1 MAVTGTLEIRRSSA
15 SVWGSGSSLRSLPAI
30 SKLVDTSTCI
40 GCKACEVACQEWN
53 DLPHVATVNDGDYQ
67 TLRSLDA
74 AFWNLIRFDERE
86 VDGGIK
92 WLMRKDQCM
101 HCADPGCLE
110 ACPAPGALVQY
121 ENGIVDVNPAQ
132 CIGCGYCQTG
142 CPFDVPRFS
151 AKTGKM
157 SKCTLCVD
165 RVSIGLEPA
174 CIKSCPTGCLH
185 FGTKDDMLELGR
197 RRVAQLKAAGYA
209 NAALYDPAGVGGT
222 GVVTVLAHGD
232 HPEWYGGLPGSPSVP
247 WGVAL
252 WKKILRPLG
261 FLAIV
266 GAVIGAF
273 GHHLYHGNKGHVD
286 PGPLDTDE
294 PKA

>member
-1 MAVTGTLEIRRSSA
+1 MSVQNLEIARSSA
-15 SVWGSGSSLRSLPAI
+15 SVWGSGSSLRSLPAV

-53 DLPHVATVNDGDYQ
+53 DLKAVGTVNLGDYQ
-67 TLRSLDA
+67 TLKTLDA
-74 AFWNLIRFDERE
+74 EFWNLIRFDERE

-101 HCADPGCLE
+101 HCSDPGCLE

-121 ENGIVDVNPAQ
+121 ANGIVDVNPAQ
-132 CIGCGYCQTG
+132 CIGCGYCATG
-142 CPFDVPRFS
+142 CPFDVPKFS

-157 SKCTLCVD
+157 AKCTLCVD
-165 RVSIGLEPA
+165 RVSVGLEPA
-174 CIKSCPTGCLH
+174 CIKACPTGCLH
-185 FGTKDDMLELGR
+185 FGTKGDMVALGNH
-197 RRVAQLKAAGYA
+197 RVEQLKAAGYS

-222 GVVTVLAHGD
+222 GVVTVLAFGD
-232 HPEWYGGLPGSPSVP
+232 HPEWYGTLPKQPRVP
-247 WGVAL
+247 LAVQF
-252 WKKILRPLG
+252 WKRVLRPLG

-266 GAVIGAF
+266 GAVISAF

-286 PGPLDTDE
+286 PGPVDPDE

>member
-1 MAVTGTLEIRRSSA
+1 MSVQNLEIARSSA
-15 SVWGSGSSLRSLPAI
+15 AVWGSGSSLRSLPAV

-53 DLPHVATVNDGDYQ
+53 DLGIVRTQFDGSYQ
-67 TLRSLDA
+67 TLPTLDA
-74 AFWNLIRFDERE
+74 EFWNLIRFDEKE

-110 ACPAPGALVQY
+110 ACPAPGAIVQY
-121 ENGIVDVNPAQ
+121 ANGIVDVNPAQ
-132 CIGCGYCQTG
+132 CIGCGYCATG
-142 CPFDVPRFS
+142 CPFDVPKFS

-157 SKCTLCVD
+157 AKCTLCVD
-165 RVSIGLEPA
+165 RVSVGLEPA
-174 CIKSCPTGCLH
+174 CIKACPTGCLH
-185 FGTKDDMLELGR
+185 FGTKDDMLALGKQ
-197 RRVAQLKAAGYA
+197 RVGQLKAAGYA
-209 NAALYDPAGVGGT
+209 NASLYDPVGVGGT
-222 GVVTVLAHGD
+222 GVVTVLAFGD
-232 HPEWYGGLPGSPSVP
+232 HPEWYGELPKQPRIGMAVQF
-247 WGVAL
+247 
-252 WKKILRPLG
+252 WKKVLRPLG

-273 GHHLYHGNKGHVD
+273 GHHLYHGNKGHSD
-286 PGPLDTDE
+286 PGPVGPDE